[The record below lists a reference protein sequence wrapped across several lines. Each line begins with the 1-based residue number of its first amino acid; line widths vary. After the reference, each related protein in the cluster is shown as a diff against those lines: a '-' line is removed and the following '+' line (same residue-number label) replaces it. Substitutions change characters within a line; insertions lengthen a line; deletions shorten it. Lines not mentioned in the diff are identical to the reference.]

1 MINKFIKGLKLGELY
16 YKECVK
22 NILDEHFPNLKYSAA
37 IIGWGSDVLGFDT
50 PISTDHNWGPRLQIF
65 LMPKD
70 YEELKDK
77 ISETLGNN
85 LPYEFYGYSTNYEG
99 CLLKSITAGPVNHF
113 IQFYTIK
120 SFFEMYLGFD
130 PYKEI
135 TTLDWLTFQEH
146 KLLGVTSGQVYH
158 DGLGELNKIRS
169 KFIYYPKDLWLY
181 LMASQWVKVAQE
193 RAFMGR
199 CGDVG
204 DELGSHIVASRLV
217 RELMKLCF
225 LIEKKYPPYTKWFGS
240 SFSQLQCSSK
250 LNPLL
255 LKVMQ
260 SGNWMDR
267 EKYLNEVYIYV
278 AEMHNA
284 LNVTEFINPQV
295 SNYNG
300 RPYIVID
307 ADKYVEAILNVI
319 EDEKIRNIKAIIGS
333 VNQFVDS
340 TDVLCSPELCE
351 KLKRI
356 YN

>member
-1 MINKFIKGLKLGELY
+1 MIDKFIKGLKLGELY
-16 YKECVK
+16 YNECVK

-50 PISTDHNWGPRLQIF
+50 QISTDHNWGPRLQIF
-65 LMPKD
+65 FTPED
-70 YEELKDK
+70 YEELKEK
-77 ISETLGNN
+77 ISETLSNS
-85 LPYEFYGYSTNYEG
+85 LPYEFYGYSTNYYDAQQ
-99 CLLKSITAGPVNHF
+99 KYITNGPVNHF

-120 SFFEMYLGFD
+120 SFFEMYLDFD

-169 KFIYYPKDLWLY
+169 KFTYYHKDLWLY
-181 LMASQWVKVAQE
+181 LMASQWVKIAQE

-225 LIEKKYPPYTKWFGS
+225 LIEKKYPSYTKWFGS

-260 SGNWMDR
+260 SGNWKER
-267 EKYLNEVYIYV
+267 EKYLSEVYIYV

-307 ADKYVEAILNVI
+307 ADKFVEAILKVI

-340 TDVLCSPELCE
+340 TDVLCTPELCK
-351 KLKRI
+351 KLKGI

>member
-1 MINKFIKGLKLGELY
+1 MDKFINGLKLGELF

-22 NILDEHFPNLKYSAA
+22 DILEEHFPNLKYSAA

-50 PISTDHNWGPRLQIF
+50 PISTDHNWGPRLQVF
-65 LMPKD
+65 LVPED
-70 YEELKDK
+70 YEGLKDK
-77 ISETLGNN
+77 ISETLSNN
-85 LPYEFYGYSTNYEG
+85 LPYEFYGYSTNYDDAQQ
-99 CLLKSITAGPVNHF
+99 KYIANGPVNHF

-135 TTLDWLTFQEH
+135 STLDWLTFQEH

-169 KFIYYPKDLWLY
+169 RFSYYPKDLWLY
-181 LMASQWVKVAQE
+181 LMASQWTKIAQE

-225 LIEKKYPPYTKWFGS
+225 LIERKYPSYSKWFGS
-240 SFSQLQCSSK
+240 SFSQLQCSSI
-250 LNPLL
+250 LNPVLL
-255 LKVMQ
+255 NVMQ
-260 SGNWMDR
+260 SGSWKER
-267 EKYLNEVYIYV
+267 EKYLSEAYTYI
-278 AEMHNA
+278 AGMHNS
-284 LNVTEFINPQV
+284 LNITEFISPQV
-295 SNYNG
+295 SDYNG
-300 RPYIVID
+300 RPYLVINSD
-307 ADKYVEAILNVI
+307 TFVEAILKVI
-319 EDEKIRNIKAIIGS
+319 QDEEIKNIKAVIGS

-340 TDVLCSPELCE
+340 TDVLCSPKLCE
-351 KLKRI
+351 KLKEI
-356 YN
+356 YR